1 MLKLLTLTVFF
12 GFFSNLVL
20 AQNSPN
26 WPNKPVRVIVAGTG
40 GSATDMVARMFTEPL
55 SKTFGQA
62 FIIDNRAGANGMIA
76 TEAAAKAAPD
86 QHTLLVTYAAA
97 HVVNPVLLPKV
108 PYDVR
113 KDFTPVAQIGSG
125 GNLLVV
131 PASMPVKDLSEF
143 IAYVKGKPS
152 GSLSYGSWGNGSG
165 GHLSMEALLQKTGLK
180 MTHVPYKAVT
190 ASLTD
195 LGGGLLQAA
204 FAPMATVSPMI
215 QAGRFKAIA
224 VSGPYRVPQ
233 LPDVRTMTEQGVP
246 FDLEAYFA
254 FIAPSSMSKEVVSR
268 LNLEINRLL
277 FAPEMQEKIK
287 SLGFSAIPRRTPEE
301 FASRIEKDL
310 QEWGAIV
317 KSSNITVD

>member
-1 MLKLLTLTVFF
+1 LD
-12 GFFSNLVL
+12 FFSNSVL
-20 AQNSPN
+20 AQNALN
-26 WPNKPVRVIVAGTG
+26 WPTKPVKVIVAGAG
-40 GSATDMVARMFTEPL
+40 GSATDMVARIFTEPL

-62 FIIDNRAGANGMIA
+62 FIIDNKAGANGMIA
-76 TEAAAKAAPD
+76 TDAAAKAAPD

-97 HVVNPVLLPKV
+97 HVVNPVLLPKI

-125 GNLLVV
+125 GNLLLV
-131 PASMPVKDLSEF
+131 PVSMPVKDLSEF
-143 IAYVKGKPS
+143 IAYVKGRPA

-180 MTHVPYKAVT
+180 MAHVPYKAVT

-204 FAPMATVSPMI
+204 FAPMATVLPMV

-224 VSGPYRVPQ
+224 VSGPHRVPQ

-254 FIAPSSMSKEVVSR
+254 FIAPSSMSKEVVAR
-268 LNLEINRLL
+268 LNHEINRLL
-277 FAPEMQEKIK
+277 VAPEMMDKVK
-287 SLGFSAIPRRTPEE
+287 SLGFSAMPRRTPEE
-301 FASRIEKDL
+301 FAAQVEKDL
-310 QEWGAIV
+310 QERGAIV
-317 KSSNITVD
+317 KNGNIKVD

>member
-1 MLKLLTLTVFF
+1 MGSCKGHFDELREANTAAEQRKKYQPARVTSCWSVQEVC
-12 GFFSNLVL
+12 GL
-20 AQNSPN
+20 ARSSIRHQGRCISRPCGRQ
-26 WPNKPVRVIVAGTG
+26 WR
-40 GSATDMVARMFTEPL
+40 
-55 SKTFGQA
+55 
-62 FIIDNRAGANGMIA
+62 GAAEG
-76 TEAAAKAAPD
+76 
-86 QHTLLVTYAAA
+86 
-97 HVVNPVLLPKV
+97 
-108 PYDVR
+108 
-113 KDFTPVAQIGSG
+113 QIGSG

-143 IAYVKGKPS
+143 IAYVKGKPA

-180 MTHVPYKAVT
+180 MAHVPYKAVT

-204 FAPMATVSPMI
+204 FAPMATVFPMV

-254 FIAPSSMSKEVVSR
+254 FIAPSSMSREVVSR

-277 FAPEMQEKIK
+277 FAPEMQEKVK

>member
-1 MLKLLTLTVFF
+1 MKKKKGTSIHMVTALFE
-12 GFFSNLVL
+12 L
-20 AQNSPN
+20 AS
-26 WPNKPVRVIVAGTG
+26 GTRL
-40 GSATDMVARMFTEPL
+40 A
-55 SKTFGQA
+55 
-62 FIIDNRAGANGMIA
+62 
-76 TEAAAKAAPD
+76 
-86 QHTLLVTYAAA
+86 
-97 HVVNPVLLPKV
+97 
-108 PYDVR
+108 
-113 KDFTPVAQIGSG
+113 
-125 GNLLVV
+125 
-131 PASMPVKDLSEF
+131 
-143 IAYVKGKPS
+143 
-152 GSLSYGSWGNGSG
+152 
-165 GHLSMEALLQKTGLK
+165 
-180 MTHVPYKAVT
+180 HVPYKAVT

-204 FAPMATVSPMI
+204 FAPMATVFPMV

-277 FAPEMQEKIK
+277 FAPEMQEKVK

-317 KSSNITVD
+317 RSSNITVD